1 MSSLAFSRR
10 GFIRGAAASLAATTA
25 SSQTLTR
32 PPNIILIIA
41 DDLGF
46 GDLRCSGS
54 QFPTPNLDNMAQQGV
69 QFTQYYAGSPVCS
82 PSRASL
88 LTGRYAPRTGVPDVL
103 QANATT
109 GLAPTEVTI
118 AQMLKTVNY
127 NTMCVGKWHLG
138 SLPQFM
144 PTTRGFDQFYG
155 LPYSVDMSP
164 LPLMQNTTIIEEPA
178 NLNTLTQRYTQQAT
192 NFISNSRNNP
202 FFLYFAHSFPHI
214 PLAMSTAFQGCTGKG
229 RYADTISEIDWSV
242 GQVLQSL
249 KQNSLDDNTLVIF
262 TSDHGPWYLGGT
274 GGLRGRKGETWD
286 GGMRVPFIARFP
298 GYIPAGQ
305 VNLGRAVH
313 PRENST
319 GIATA
324 LDLLPTFAHLSG
336 AAPPANPLDGVNIW
350 PMLTGQE
357 ASVSRDLFLFVDGMN
372 IQAAR
377 SGQWKLH
384 VARYNT
390 PPWVP
395 LPSDGRYNLPLANPE
410 LYNILEDPC
419 ESSDVAADNPEVV
432 ASIQARINALLPTLP
447 AGVQSAWNTTIS
459 TPVGWSP
466 DAGLPVKYTP

>member
-10 GFIRGAAASLAATTA
+10 GFIGGAAATLAATTVA
-25 SSQTLTR
+25 SQTLTR
-32 PPNIILIIA
+32 PPNIVLIIT

-46 GDLRCSGS
+46 GDLKCYGS
-54 QFPTPNLDNMAQQGV
+54 QFPTPNIDTLAQQGV
-69 QFTQYYAGSPVCS
+69 QFTQYYSGSPVCS
-82 PSRASL
+82 PSRAAL

-103 QANATT
+103 QADATT
-109 GLAPTEVTI
+109 GLAATEVTI
-118 AQMLKTVNY
+118 AQMLKTAGY
-127 NTMCVGKWHLG
+127 STMCVGKWHVG
-138 SLPQFM
+138 SLPQYM
-144 PTTRGFDQFYG
+144 PNSRGFDFFYG

-164 LPLMQNTTIIEEPA
+164 LPLMQNTTVIEEPA
-178 NLNTLTQRYTQQAT
+178 NLNTLTQRYTQQALD
-192 NFISNSRNNP
+192 FISNERGNP

-214 PLAMSTAFQGCTGKG
+214 PLATSPTFQGSTGKG
-229 RYADTISEIDWSV
+229 LYADTVSEIDWSV

-249 KQNSLDDNTLVIF
+249 QQNGVDNNTLVIF

-274 GGLRGRKGETWD
+274 GGLRGRKGETFE

-305 VNLGRAVH
+305 VNMARVLE
-313 PRENST
+313 PRKNTT
-319 GIATA
+319 GIASA
-324 LDLLPTFAHLSG
+324 LDILPTIASLSG
-336 AAPPANPLDGVNIW
+336 AAPPSNPLDGVNIW
-350 PMLTGQE
+350 PMLTGQQT
-357 ASVSRDLFLFVDGMN
+357 SVTRDTFLFIDSQN

-410 LYNILEDPC
+410 LYNILEDPS
-419 ESSDVAADNPEVV
+419 ESSDVAADYPQVV
-432 ASIQARINALLPTLP
+432 ASIKSQIDALLPTMP
-447 AGVQSAWNTTIS
+447 ASVQSAWNTTMS

-466 DAGLPVKYTP
+466 DGGWPVKYTP